1 MATSLRKTVSA
12 EIGSFLL
19 NNGFALADNSK
30 NRIFQEELVSIANS
44 LSDYY
49 EEGTH
54 LYPEVL
60 LTNNIANIPFFMIFV
75 FFEGQLEQKSLSRA
89 IKMCAP
95 LCNDGWS
102 IFLEVNN
109 DGIRWGMVNSEQKI
123 TSLSL
128 LNSVTL
134 FAEKEHTFALMHN
147 IGAKT
152 VEIVPANGNESY
164 IVSLSL
170 GEVDAVQNLHLNSLC
185 EVVGEKCE
193 DKLFCDFMEK
203 TLGYALQIGHGNLIA
218 VIQECDDLK
227 IPNFLSEG
235 VSLQE
240 NPLDL
245 YGCYVN
251 FKQSDKSLA
260 AHEYLK
266 KVTSLLV
273 SMLNHDGIC
282 LFTNKGKLLGYHY
295 IVDNNVSAQEV
306 IVGGARTKAYK
317 KLCSLKPIYAV
328 LMKTQEG
335 AIYFNKQNDETG
347 QIVME
352 GRL

>member
-60 LTNNIANIPFFMIFV
+60 LTNNLANVPFFMFFV
-75 FFEGQLEQKSLSRA
+75 FFEGQLEHKSLSHA

-109 DGIRWGMVNSEQKI
+109 GGIRWGMVNSEQKI

-128 LNSVTL
+128 LNSLTL
-134 FAEKEHTFALMHN
+134 FADNEHTFALMHN

-152 VEIVPANGNESY
+152 VEIVPANGTEPY

-170 GEVDAVQNLHLNSLC
+170 GEIDAVQNMYLHSLC
-185 EVVGEKCE
+185 EVIGEKCE
-193 DKLFCDFMEK
+193 DKLFGDFLEK
-203 TLGYALQIGHGNLIA
+203 TLDYALQIGHGNLIA
-218 VIQECDDLK
+218 VIKESDDFQ
-227 IPNFLSEG
+227 IPNSLSEG

-240 NPLDL
+240 HPLDL
-245 YGCYVN
+245 YWYYNN
-251 FKQSDKSLA
+251 FKKSDNSIV
-260 AHEYLK
+260 AHENLK

-317 KLCSLKPIYAV
+317 KLCSLESIYAV

-335 AIYFNKQNDETG
+335 AISFNKRNDET
-347 QIVME
+347 
-352 GRL
+352 R

>member
-49 EEGTH
+49 EEGAH

-60 LTNNIANIPFFMIFV
+60 LTNNIANVPFFMIFV
-75 FFEGQLEQKSLSRA
+75 FFEGQLGHKSLSRA

-128 LNSVTL
+128 LNSLAL
-134 FAEKEHTFALMHN
+134 FADKEHTFALMHN
-147 IGAKT
+147 IGIKT
-152 VEIVPANGNESY
+152 VEIVPANGTEPY

-170 GEVDAVQNLHLNSLC
+170 GEVDAVQNLHLHRLC

-218 VIQECDDLK
+218 VIKESDNIQ
-227 IPNFLSEG
+227 IPIFLSEG

-245 YGCYVN
+245 YGYYNN
-251 FKQSDKSLA
+251 FKKSDKSIV
-260 AHEYLK
+260 AHENLK

-317 KLCSLKPIYAV
+317 KLCSLEPIYAV

-335 AIYFNKQNDETG
+335 AIYFNKQNDET
-347 QIVME
+347 
-352 GRL
+352 R